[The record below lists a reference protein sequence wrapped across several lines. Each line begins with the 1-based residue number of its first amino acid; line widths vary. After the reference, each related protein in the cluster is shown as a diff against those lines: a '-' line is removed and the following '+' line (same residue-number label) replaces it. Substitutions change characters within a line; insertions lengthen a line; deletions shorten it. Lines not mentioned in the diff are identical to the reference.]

1 MIGTFAMPGSTVRCS
16 LELYFQV
23 SHYPLTQIHHHE
35 DWHTRSSQG
44 RSSDQ
49 DQPFWLTACSGG
61 ASRFPSRALYF
72 NVSCL
77 LALPSPSR
85 HSGGC
90 FLTVKLILKYLL
102 LGFDFL
108 HNGSKVLHAGES
120 NRMPEQRPSILQ
132 SSLLRFLSK
141 HAYRYPGELLEMN
154 EQTAEP
160 DLDNFEENRP
170 ARAKIDGDRVINT
183 SSPLVPLIYSYTRSV
198 LCDFSEARFGE

>member
-1 MIGTFAMPGSTVRCS
+1 MIGTFTMPGSTVRCS
-16 LELYFQV
+16 LELYFQA
-23 SHYPLTQIHHHE
+23 SHYSLTQIHHPE
-35 DWHTRSSQG
+35 DWHARSFQG
-44 RSSDQ
+44 RSNDQ
-49 DQPFWLTACSGG
+49 DQPFWLTACSGD

-72 NVSCL
+72 NVSCTV
-77 LALPSPSR
+77 SPPLSR
-85 HSGGC
+85 YSGGY

-120 NRMPEQRPSILQ
+120 NRMPEWRPSILQ

-141 HAYRYPGELLEMN
+141 HAYRYPGELLGMN
-154 EQTAEP
+154 EQAAKL
-160 DLDNFEENRP
+160 DLDNFEKYRP

-183 SSPLVPLIYSYTRSV
+183 SRPLVPLIYSYTRSV

>member
-1 MIGTFAMPGSTVRCS
+1 MPGSTVRCS

-44 RSSDQ
+44 PSNDQ
-49 DQPFWLTACSGG
+49 DQPFWLTACSGD

-72 NVSCL
+72 NVSCTV
-77 LALPSPSR
+77 SPPLSR
-85 HSGGC
+85 YSGGY

-120 NRMPEQRPSILQ
+120 NRMPERRPSILQ
-132 SSLLRFLSK
+132 SSILRLLSK

-154 EQTAEP
+154 EQVAEL
-160 DLDNFEENRP
+160 DLNNFE
-170 ARAKIDGDRVINT
+170 
-183 SSPLVPLIYSYTRSV
+183 
-198 LCDFSEARFGE
+198 